1 MTFKEKGMN
10 QSTEIIHQS
19 FRTLRTN
26 EKMRH
31 RDIAQQL
38 GISEGELIAAFTG
51 TNTIPLGVGEM
62 QVVRLYPKWVE
73 IMSSI
78 GSLGEVM
85 ALTRNASCVH
95 EKVGTYNNA
104 SQDGPVGLLVG
115 EIDLRIFYHAWAYGF
130 AVREMTKDGLQ
141 RSLQFFDKAGIA
153 IHKIHL
159 RAQSNIANYD
169 ALVNQFQSNDQAP
182 GMQVTSLDKAAAELP
197 DEEIDVTA
205 WRQSWRAMKD
215 THDFFGLLRQFKV
228 TRTQGLRLA
237 DPEFVQAMPITIA
250 KDLLDLAASASA
262 PIMVFVGN
270 PGMLQIHSGPIQ
282 KVVMIGNWINV
293 MDPRFNLHLRSDS
306 VAQAWL
312 VRKPTVDG
320 IVTSVELFNHSG
332 EAIAMFFG
340 ERKPGK
346 PELCAWRALVDEL
359 LARSTAIE
367 A

>member
-1 MTFKEKGMN
+1 M
-10 QSTEIIHQS
+10 IHSIQATRQS
-19 FRTLRTN
+19 FQIIRTN
-26 EKMRH
+26 EKIRH
-31 RDIAQQL
+31 RDIAKQL
-38 GISEGELIAAFTG
+38 GISEGELIAAFAG
-51 TNTIPLGVGEM
+51 INIIPSEVGEM
-62 QVVRLYPKWVE
+62 QAIRMCPKWAE
-73 IMSSI
+73 IMASI
-78 GSLGEVM
+78 GPLGEVM

-95 EKVGTYNNA
+95 EKVGIYKNA

-115 EIDLRIFYHAWAYGF
+115 EIDLRIFYHAWAHGF

-141 RSLQFFDKAGIA
+141 RSLQFFDKTGVA

-159 RAQSNIANYD
+159 RAQSSFANYD
-169 ALVNQFQSNDQAP
+169 ALVNQFQSIDQAP
-182 GMQVTSLDKAAAELP
+182 GIQVTSLDKPAAELP
-197 DEEIDVTA
+197 DQDIDVTA

-237 DPEFVQAMPITIA
+237 DREFAQAMPTTVV
-250 KDLLDLAASASA
+250 KGLLGLVASAGT

-282 KVVMIGNWINV
+282 NVVSIGDWMNV
-293 MDPRFNLHLRSDS
+293 MDPRFNLHLQMDS

-312 VRKPTVDG
+312 VRKPTTDG
-320 IVTSVELFNHSG
+320 IVTSVELFNKNG

-340 ERKPGK
+340 ERKPGN
-346 PELCAWRALVDEL
+346 PELSAWRNAIEEL
-359 LARSTAIE
+359 LARSTVVE